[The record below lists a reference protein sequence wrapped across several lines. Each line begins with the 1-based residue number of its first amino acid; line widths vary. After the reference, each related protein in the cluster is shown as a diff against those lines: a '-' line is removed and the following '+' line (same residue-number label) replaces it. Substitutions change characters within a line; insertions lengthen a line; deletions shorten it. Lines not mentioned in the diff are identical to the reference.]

1 MATALYPNLVRLHD
15 SGVLSDVEL
24 EHVVAATAEGYAF
37 PTNLDRDPSVDG
49 IAPRSQAEIL
59 RQALRDGLGLR
70 SLPRCWRRARS
81 GEKPEGR

>member
-37 PTNLDRDPSVDG
+37 PTNLDRDPPVDG
-49 IAPRSQAEIL
+49 IVPRSQAEIL
-59 RQALRDGLGLR
+59 RQALRDGLDAAQFAALLAQ
-70 SLPRCWRRARS
+70 SAQRR
-81 GEKPEGR
+81 ET